1 MQQIFSKECLLIM
14 KKFVSKSIL
23 GSMSAASLLMVASPA
38 IDAAEQSAEKPTA
51 ESLQNNDQENIKE
64 VTTYEDFK
72 NAEGPVSINP
82 ANLSDKQLEELGQNP
97 QQVKEEF
104 GISKDGI
111 QREATKQWSQKIS
124 KNQLAGGAATIGG
137 VITIV
142 SGLLS
147 GGTVATVSGG
157 AFSVISGVITSSKH
171 NGVTVGGT
179 ATKRLVRENPYQK
192 PVKKW
197 VYKITWAKP
206 Y

>member
-1 MQQIFSKECLLIM
+1 MQKIFSKECLLIM

-23 GSMSAASLLMVASPA
+23 GSISVASLLMVASPA
-38 IDAAEQSAEKPTA
+38 IYAAEQSAEKPTA

-137 VITIV
+137 VIT
-142 SGLLS
+142 
-147 GGTVATVSGG
+147 
-157 AFSVISGVITSSKH
+157 SSKH